1 MSNELVS
8 LVNRTDQREER
19 ISNTEDKN
27 LDMMQMERER
37 NLRRKNMKE
46 LYKN

>member
-19 ISNTEDKN
+19 ISDAEDKN